1 MSRRL
6 VLPVLGLSVVAFATF
21 ACNNGKGDDQ
31 KVVSRTAEGT
41 SVSPAADSARASD
54 VSMVRFVN
62 AIPGSTGLKL
72 MGDSV
77 AIFSDVAFGTAS
89 AYSQVAKN
97 VVRFSVKRDTTA
109 GIAAE
114 NNEVMRDG
122 GRYTI
127 LALPDKDGGGMR
139 LRIVRDDLTPEAG
152 KARVRLFHAA
162 PGFDDVDLSITGQ
175 KDALI
180 EDVDY
185 GAEGGFKDV
194 MPGMHGFTIR
204 RDDAGK
210 ALTTVAPRNMV
221 AGTAYTVVLAARPN
235 ASLVT
240 FSFEDAPQDST
251 LSGRR

>member
-1 MSRRL
+1 MSHRL
-6 VLPVLGLSVVAFATF
+6 VLPVLGLTVAAFATF
-21 ACNNGKGDDQ
+21 ACNNGKEDDQ
-31 KVVSRTAEGT
+31 KIVTRTAEGT
-41 SVSPAADSARASD
+41 SVSPAGETARARD

-89 AYSQVAKN
+89 AYSQVADN
-97 VVRFSVKRDTTA
+97 VVRFSINRDSAT
-109 GIAAE
+109 GIAAQ

-122 GRYTI
+122 GRYTV
-127 LALPDKDGGGMR
+127 LALPDKDGGMR

-175 KDALI
+175 NDALI

-210 ALTTVAPRNMV
+210 ALTTIAPRNMV
-221 AGTAYTVVLAARPN
+221 AGTAYTVVLASRPN

-251 LSGRR
+251 LSARR